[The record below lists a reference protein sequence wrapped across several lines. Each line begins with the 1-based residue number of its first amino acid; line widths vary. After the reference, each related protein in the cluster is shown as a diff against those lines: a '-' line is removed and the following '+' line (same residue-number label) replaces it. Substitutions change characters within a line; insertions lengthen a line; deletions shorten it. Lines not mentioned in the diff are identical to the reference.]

1 MDQQDKENLAS
12 GLSPLRRA
20 AQALGLAVAAP
31 RACFFTFHR
40 AAPSSLWDAL
50 PNRNFYLELDY
61 LARLL
66 AWLRAGG
73 WEIVTVEE
81 ALCRIGAG
89 ERGAKLVNF
98 SVDDCYRDTFEQVAP
113 LFRKFQAP
121 VTLFLTTGIPD
132 GDMPLWGAGLEDILR
147 ARDSVVCD
155 GHRMNVETPEAK
167 RAAFAALQ
175 RQWDGPDAGAHY
187 DAFCRANGTDAE
199 ELHWRHAITWE
210 MLEALRDDPFVEIG
224 GHTVT
229 HARISALS
237 EDEARAELAG
247 CRARIG
253 ERLGLDARHFA
264 FPYGRAADAGPRD
277 FRLAQQAGWSSAATT
292 RKGIFRGGDRF
303 SLPRNTL
310 NGAARN
316 LAMAQAHLM
325 GLTGLA
331 ASALGRV

>member
-1 MDQQDKENLAS
+1 MFQRDITNSLS
-12 GLSPLRRA
+12 GVEQWSAEAVKA
-20 AQALGLAVAAP
+20 AFLGP

-50 PNRNFYLELDY
+50 PNRNFYLDSDY
-61 LARLL
+61 LERLL
-66 AWLRAGG
+66 AYLLKSG

-81 ALCRIGAG
+81 ALSRVNAREIG
-89 ERGAKLVNF
+89 KKFVNF
-98 SVDDCYRDTFEQVAP
+98 SLDDCYRDTFELVAP
-113 LFRKFQAP
+113 LFRKFQVP

-132 GDMPLWGAGLEDILR
+132 GDMPLWGAGLEEILLR
-147 ARDSVVCD
+147 RDRVFCEGARID
-155 GHRMNVETPEAK
+155 VETPEAK
-167 RAAFAALQ
+167 REAFSRIHQL
-175 RQWDGPDAGAHY
+175 WDGPGAGEHY
-187 DAFCRANGTDAE
+187 GSFCRANGFDAE
-199 ELHWRHAITWE
+199 EIHWRHAISWE
-210 MLEALRDDPFVEIG
+210 MLEALRDDSFVEIG

-229 HARISALS
+229 HARISALP
-237 EDEARAELAG
+237 EDEALSELAG

-277 FRLAQQAGWSSAATT
+277 FELARKAGYSSAATT
-292 RKGIFRGGDRF
+292 RKGVFRGGDPF

-310 NGAARN
+310 NGAAKS

-331 ASALGRV
+331 ARALGRV